1 MILISSV
8 LACAPLFLAAGQ
20 RGCPYR
26 QTSMLLTLLHV
37 MGISPRRSE
46 RLRESLVSNPPVRN
60 MVRFL
65 GALNLSF
72 RRAFDDDAFA
82 VAKAAAYSSIL
93 TFFPALL
100 VLGAVLA
107 SSHRFGLYVAEI
119 CDALGSILPTGRST
133 AVEYVT
139 SKAFHP
145 VGS

>member
-1 MILISSV
+1 
-8 LACAPLFLAAGQ
+8 
-20 RGCPYR
+20 
-26 QTSMLLTLLHV
+26 MLLTLRDVL
-37 MGISPRRSE
+37 GISPRSSE
-46 RLRESLVSNPPVRN
+46 RLRKSLVNNPPVRK
-60 MVRFL
+60 MMSLL

-72 RRAFDDDAFA
+72 RHAFDDDAFA

-107 SSHRFGLYVAEI
+107 SSHRFELYVAEV